1 MPIQCIATQGTMK
14 REHCQKLV
22 VYVNPENPTKPGNEA
37 DNQDQAVAIYLR
49 PNCGGDV
56 RRAID
61 EQKKETDG
69 KRSMANL
76 ANRVVDI
83 DPMPL
88 DPTGQPWQ
96 KITDA
101 NMETLPEWVI
111 MAILNAMTG
120 QAKNEAENEK
130 N

>member
-22 VYVNPENPTKPGNEA
+22 VYVNPENPTEPGNEA

-96 KITDA
+96 KITDT